1 MGNVENAVSIYRP
14 SALRIVLQTARE
26 RSVKTEVR
34 TKKGLSEMIGISKE
48 RVADIENGFSRVSL
62 DEALTWCDICEDK
75 LARQAVLHIFGVGRP
90 PTDPR
95 LIHDLGTQ
103 LFNFMIQA
111 KQGIEAAEYL
121 LKMMQTF
128 RPGIPLTDSQKNII
142 RSKAEEIEDTDQ
154 ASDCTLDSIEE
165 NLGVNRS
172 EIISS
177 WTSEAISDH
186 VAVRSVD
193 QLVAIE
199 RERALGW

>member
-1 MGNVENAVSIYRP
+1 MGNTESTASIYRP

-26 RSVKTEVR
+26 RSVNPMVR
-34 TKKGLSEMIGISKE
+34 TKSGLAEMNGMSPD
-48 RVADIENGFSRVSL
+48 RVASVENGFSRISL
-62 DEALTWCDICEDK
+62 DEALNWCDICRDK

-95 LIHDLGTQ
+95 LVRDLGTQ

-111 KQGIEAAEYL
+111 KQGIEASEYL

-128 RPGIPLTDSQKNII
+128 RPGISLTDSQKNII

-165 NLGVNRS
+165 NLGVKRS
-172 EIISS
+172 EILSS
-177 WTSEAISDH
+177 WMTEAISDH
-186 VAVRSVD
+186 VAIRSVD
-193 QLVAIE
+193 QLVTIE
-199 RERALGW
+199 RERALG